1 MDSFPVDRTRPPSR
15 LVYRDGARHLELR
28 PWALGDIDA
37 LIAAI
42 VASVAELRRFMPWS
56 HGPVTREVY
65 YPLVARFQADHWAGR
80 EYVLGMFSEGGEVLG
95 GVGLHPRVALNPAG
109 LEVGYWC
116 HSAHA
121 GRGWT
126 TLATR
131 MLVALAFDR
140 FGCDRF
146 QVIYDEANVGSR
158 RVIEKCGLVFEGVAR
173 RATAAVAP
181 ELRGGG
187 YAGTGRHRVHAL
199 TSDDLAGLDWLED
212 VRANTTVYDAL
223 GAVSPRPW
231 RHRPHPVTSSQE
243 S

>member
-1 MDSFPVDRTRPPSR
+1 MHHRAMDSFPVDRTHPPSR
-15 LVYRDGARHLELR
+15 LVYRDGLRHLELR
-28 PWALGDIDA
+28 PWAFGDIDA

-42 VASVAELRRFMPWS
+42 VASTAALRRFMPWA

-65 YPLVARFQADHWAGR
+65 YPLIAKFQADHWAGR
-80 EYVLGMFSEGGEVLG
+80 EYVFGMFSGGGEVLG
-95 GVGLHPRVALNPAG
+95 GAGLHPRVALNPAG

-131 MLVALAFDR
+131 MLAALAFDR

-158 RVIEKCGLVFEGVAR
+158 RVIEKCGLPFEGTIR
-173 RATAAVAP
+173 NATAVVSPAV
-181 ELRGGG
+181 RSGG
-187 YAGTGRHRVHAL
+187 YAGTGRHRMHAL
-199 TSDDLAGLDWLED
+199 TPDDLGSLEWLEG
-212 VRANTTVYDAL
+212 VRASTTTYDAL
-223 GAVSPRPW
+223 GGVSPRP
-231 RHRPHPVTSSQE
+231 
-243 S
+243 